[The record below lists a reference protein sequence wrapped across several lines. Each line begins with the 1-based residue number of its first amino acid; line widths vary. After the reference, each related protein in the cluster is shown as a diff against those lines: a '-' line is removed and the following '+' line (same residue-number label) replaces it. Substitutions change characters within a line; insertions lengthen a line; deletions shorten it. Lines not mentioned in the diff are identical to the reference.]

1 MAAKLGVPVAE
12 VLNTV
17 ICCII
22 YAAGVFNEIVPRN
35 VTAVPLTLTVVA
47 VI

>member
-1 MAAKLGVPVAE
+1 MAAKLGVLVAE

-17 ICCII
+17 ICCMI
-22 YAAGVFNEIVPRN
+22 YAAGVDIEIVPRN
-35 VTAVPLTLTVVA
+35 VTEVPLTLTVVA